1 MGLFD
6 KIKEKAKE
14 AEKLAKKK
22 FEETKK
28 MFKEF
33 IVDNS

>member
-14 AEKLAKKK
+14 AENLAKKK

-28 MFKEF
+28 K
-33 IVDNS
+33 N